1 VVRGGPAAS
10 ASPWPIKAI
19 VAARRQRGVRGGLVH
34 GPSLPEQALRCH
46 PSLARDTMS
55 EAIALAA
62 EVSVTTRREVRAGGG
77 QTH

>member
-1 VVRGGPAAS
+1 
-10 ASPWPIKAI
+10 
-19 VAARRQRGVRGGLVH
+19 LVH
-34 GPSLPEQALRCH
+34 GPSLPEQALRGH

>member
-10 ASPWPIKAI
+10 GSTWPIKAI
-19 VAARRQRGVRGGLVH
+19 VAARRQRRVRGGLVH
-34 GPSLPEQALRCH
+34 GPSQPEQAPCGQ

-55 EAIALAA
+55 AAIALAA
-62 EVSVTTRREVRAGGG
+62 EVSATTRREVRAGGG